1 MKNILIILV
10 VALFP
15 FMGFSQNSDK
25 LGTTEYAVLQSQE
38 IVNYYKLDFELAK
51 QIEKINLLCA
61 EKVRSL
67 QADTQMPIETIEAG
81 IQFNMEERE
90 RSVKNLLT
98 LKQLEW
104 FNDFQRKSI
113 YNQPVN

>member
-1 MKNILIILV
+1 MKNSLIILV

-15 FMGFSQNSDK
+15 LVGFSQTSDQ

-61 EKVRSL
+61 EKISSL
-67 QADTQMPIETIEAG
+67 KFDTQMPAETIEAG
-81 IQFNMEERE
+81 IQFNLEERE
-90 RSVKNLLT
+90 RAVKALLT
-98 LKQLEW
+98 GKQLDW
-104 FNDFQRKSI
+104 FIDFQAKSI
-113 YNQPVN
+113 YNQAAN